1 MLLRGFSGWKISC
14 YLLYSRM
21 LPSVLELPSCMA
33 CLHCSVASI
42 RSQQESHWSS
52 VCAPNEQ
59 DFAKCN
65 SKQSTWWSSRLYCK
79 GPLWFHGW
87 SEHLTQLADLPSE
100 LSSTKLPLGKALL
113 LKQKKEFKD
122 FHYDVCKVYN
132 SEWLFKDQMF
142 NCFFLGRDVQSLQ
155 LCLALVLAGNAVARC
170 KHFLCPTFQNILE
183 EVFTASVN
191 KQKYSYQIFAAHISL
206 PLSYCIMK
214 QLL

>member
-1 MLLRGFSGWKISC
+1 VPQGFRDGVVFVSVSCGLSAFFVQYALTAGWSDLMLLRGFSGWKISC

-132 SEWLFKDQMF
+132 SEWVINSELSLKTKCLIVFSWVEMCKAF
-142 NCFFLGRDVQSLQ
+142 NYV
-155 LCLALVLAGNAVARC
+155 
-170 KHFLCPTFQNILE
+170 
-183 EVFTASVN
+183 
-191 KQKYSYQIFAAHISL
+191 
-206 PLSYCIMK
+206 
-214 QLL
+214 